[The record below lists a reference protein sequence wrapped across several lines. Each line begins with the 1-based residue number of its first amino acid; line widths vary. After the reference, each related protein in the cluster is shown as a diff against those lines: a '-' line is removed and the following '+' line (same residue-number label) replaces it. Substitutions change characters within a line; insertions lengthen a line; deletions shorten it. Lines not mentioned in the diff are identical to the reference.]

1 MFFILIANEI
11 FVNSKKVFL
20 KYEFVQL
27 LDQRIDF
34 LELSTDEKKLKAIFK
49 LKFLRTLKQLKTYLD
64 LID

>member
-20 KYEFVQL
+20 RYEFVQL
-27 LDQRIDF
+27 LNQKIDF
-34 LELSTDEKKLKAIFK
+34 LELSTDEEKLKAIFK
-49 LKFLRTLKQLKTYLD
+49 LKFSRTLKQLKTYLD